1 MSRSPHQTIQ
11 RNQVTCGGFV
21 MCPDDFDLE
30 MRDSFLDNLEREQDW
45 NRFMLA
51 QNLIPASWVED
62 WLPEDWIE

>member
-1 MSRSPHQTIQ
+1 
-11 RNQVTCGGFV
+11 